1 MLPFTSVTVH
11 VTVVVPTAYGDTPS
25 LVIVATEQ
33 LSVAV
38 VAPNNTALDEHNP
51 ASALMVTS
59 AAHAVITGNSL
70 SVTVTN

>member
-1 MLPFTSVTVH
+1 
-11 VTVVVPTAYGDTPS
+11 VVPTAYGDTPS